1 MHLHHYYMNN
11 YKTITDIVMA
21 YKKHHFLLASEGIF
35 IVSFSDL
42 YDLFTLDAL
51 DVSLLR
57 CFVL

>member
-1 MHLHHYYMNN
+1 M
-11 YKTITDIVMA
+11 TITDIVVA
-21 YKKHHFLLASEGIF
+21 YKKYHFLLASDGIF

-51 DVSLLR
+51 DMSLLH